1 MKLLTDEHF
10 RAEIARAVR
19 REMPNFD
26 IQSIHETNLVGLL
39 DQPLLAALDLQQ
51 RTLLTRDVNS
61 IPDFLKERL
70 RDGKTHGGAICVS
83 SRFRQNDLRAVIGA
97 LVTFLETHAEEDW
110 RCREGWL
117 PSTATPLDSSND

>member
-10 RAEIARAVR
+10 PGEVAQAVQRA
-19 REMPNFD
+19 MPKFD
-26 IQSIHETNLVGLL
+26 IQSIHETNLAGLL

-70 RDGKTHGGAICVS
+70 REGKTHGGVIYVS
-83 SRFRQNDLRAVIGA
+83 SRFRQNDLRAVIRA
-97 LVTFLETHAEEDW
+97 LVTFLKAHGDEDW
-110 RCREGWL
+110 SCREGWL
-117 PSTATPLDSSND
+117 

>member
-10 RAEIARAVR
+10 PAEISQAVR
-19 REMPNFD
+19 RKMPNLD
-26 IQSIHETNLVGLL
+26 IQSIHETNLAGLL

-70 RDGKTHGGAICVS
+70 REGKTHGGVIYVS
-83 SRFRQNDLRAVIGA
+83 SRFRQSDSRAVIRA
-97 LVTFLETHAEEDW
+97 LVSFLKAHGHEDW
-110 RCREGWL
+110 GCQEGWL
-117 PSTATPLDSSND
+117 

>member
-10 RAEIARAVR
+10 PVEVALAVR
-19 REMPNFD
+19 REMPKLD

-39 DQPLLAALDLQQ
+39 DQPLLEALDLQQ

-70 RDGKTHGGAICVS
+70 REGKAHGGVIYVS
-83 SRFRQNDLRAVIGA
+83 SGFRQNDLRGVIRA
-97 LVTFLETHAEEDW
+97 LIAFLRLHGDEDW
-110 RCREGWL
+110 SCRQGWL
-117 PSTATPLDSSND
+117 EVF

>member
-10 RAEIARAVR
+10 PVEIAQALR
-19 REMPNFD
+19 RKMPNFD
-26 IQSIHETNLVGLL
+26 VQSIHQTHLAGLL

-70 RDGKTHGGAICVS
+70 RDGKTHGGVIYVS
-83 SRFRQNDLRAVIGA
+83 NRFRQNDLRAVIRA
-97 LVTFLETHAEEDW
+97 LVSFLKAHDDEDW
-110 RCREGWL
+110 GCREGWF
-117 PSTATPLDSSND
+117 